1 MGSIIPYG
9 VFQLFTWQYMVTVT
23 FIRQRKD
30 RRIVAGS
37 LYHAIPSHH
46 FVTLTHCTCL
56 VTFNLK
62 MKITL
67 ITLPET
73 NIAPEKMVSQ
83 KERIVFQP
91 SIFGCYCYVR
101 FRDPVSPIK
110 NTNLFLTTCRVKPPH
125 GMQCQ
130 PLEPQCPGFGSW
142 DPQKWVEGDFEH
154 IITLECQLF
163 PGNGRP

>member
-1 MGSIIPYG
+1 MVYTNYSHGN
-9 VFQLFTWQYMVTVT
+9 TWLT

-30 RRIVAGS
+30 RRIFTGS

-46 FVTLTHCTCL
+46 FFTLTHCTCL
-56 VTFNLK
+56 VTFNLNK
-62 MKITL
+62 KITL
-67 ITLPET
+67 ITLPES

-110 NTNLFLTTCRVKPPH
+110 NPTYSWQHVESSLHMGCNANLWSHSVL
-125 GMQCQ
+125 G
-130 PLEPQCPGFGSW
+130 LA
-142 DPQKWVEGDFEH
+142 VE
-154 IITLECQLF
+154 ICK
-163 PGNGRP
+163 NGLVSGCFW